1 MSSTPRTARR
11 HGRLA
16 SIVLAVT
23 ALGAT
28 ACGGDRELAG
38 YVRTPA
44 PSLSGITLPELTA
57 DDADFELRADAGR
70 LLVVYF
76 GYTNCPDYCPTTMQD
91 LRIALR
97 SVDAADR
104 VDVAMVTVDPERDN
118 PILADYV
125 RSFFPD
131 GVALGTTDA
140 ERLARAAQ
148 PFGVSYSV
156 TTDAD
161 GDIEV
166 AHSTQLFAVDPTGE
180 LLITWPF
187 GLDRDELAKDI
198 DDLLEDIPA

>member
-1 MSSTPRTARR
+1 MSTPIGSRR
-11 HGRLA
+11 PLRRLA
-16 SIVLAVT
+16 GA
-23 ALGAT
+23 ALVASALLVA

-44 PSLSGITLPELTA
+44 PSLVGITLPDLTT
-57 DDADFELRADAGR
+57 DGADFELRAEPGR

-97 SVDAADR
+97 SVGDADR

-156 TTDAD
+156 TTADD

-166 AHSTQLFAVDPTGE
+166 AHSTQLFAVDPTGD

-187 GLDRDELAKDI
+187 GLDRDELARDI
-198 DDLLEDIPA
+198 EDLLEGIAA

>member
-1 MSSTPRTARR
+1 M
-11 HGRLA
+11 
-16 SIVLAVT
+16 
-23 ALGAT
+23 
-28 ACGGDRELAG
+28 AG

-44 PSLSGITLPELTA
+44 PSLAGITLPELTA
-57 DDADFELRADAGR
+57 DEADFEMRADDGR

-91 LRIALR
+91 LRVALR

-131 GVALGTTDA
+131 GIALGTTDA

-180 LLITWPF
+180 LLVTWPF
-187 GLDRDELAKDI
+187 GLGRDELAKDI
-198 DDLLEDIPA
+198 DDLLEDIPS

>member
-1 MSSTPRTARR
+1 MSITTGSRR
-11 HGRLA
+11 SLRRLA
-16 SIVLAVT
+16 GV
-23 ALGAT
+23 ALVASTLLVT

-38 YVRTPA
+38 YIRTPA
-44 PSLSGITLPELTA
+44 PSLVGITLPELTA
-57 DDADFELRADAGR
+57 DGADFELRAEPGR

-97 SVDAADR
+97 SVGDADR

-118 PILADYV
+118 AILPDYV

-148 PFGVSYSV
+148 PFGVSYAV
-156 TTDAD
+156 TTADD

-166 AHSTQLFAVDPTGE
+166 AHSTQLFAVDPTGD

-198 DDLLEDIPA
+198 DDLLDGIAA